1 MESLIRKLEGM
12 SINNHFDCYIK
23 DATFP
28 NFKNI
33 VPSTRISFDFPITFL
48 VGGNGSGKSSILHA
62 LWGMPFRYSTSRF
75 WFSTAVDPIEEGGE
89 FGINQYW
96 YTHWCKQL
104 GRDLQTRK
112 VRGRRRS
119 DYWEPARAL
128 KSEGMD
134 DLPVIISPETKDFR
148 SKDRWNPVKRE
159 VIYLNFK
166 CEFSAFDKFFYFATG
181 LTNEERQDSIKRSA
195 EKLKRVISS
204 GRQTY
209 KPGGKEAVF
218 ENRKLTRDELD
229 AVSYIL
235 GREYVEA
242 TYVMHRLYGNM
253 EAPSVIFKRKEL
265 VYSEAFAGSGELAVV
280 RAVIE
285 ILRCKDKTLVLL
297 DEPETSLHPGAQKRL
312 LKFLL
317 DQTIKKKLQVVA
329 STHSPTLIEN
339 MPPKA
344 IKAMEESISG
354 RMQPVEV
361 THPQVAFNRLGHI
374 ERDKVVVAVEDDL
387 LCALVE
393 VAMIDL
399 DPGEREAIKLY
410 VPPAGASDIFKSL
423 IPNCMYEERAI
434 FFVVD
439 GDQEL
444 SVSLDELDDL
454 GAPALKQ
461 LYDAVKQDLECTPSY
476 IENDPCR
483 QKEYLSW
490 IRDRV
495 HFLDSICPELVLLRC
510 LIGDDEANDIAKTNQ
525 QAKDALKNY
534 FISSHLS
541 HDAASLRFLAK
552 LELGKVKNDNP
563 SIIHLRETLRDIMRK
578 QMLL

>member
-33 VPSTRISFDFPITFL
+33 VPSTRISFDFPVTFL

-89 FGINQYW
+89 FGINRYW

-104 GRDLQTRK
+104 GKDLQTRK
-112 VRGRRRS
+112 VRGRKRS

-134 DLPVIISPETKDFR
+134 ELPVIVSPKTKDFR

-159 VIYLNFK
+159 AIYLNFK
-166 CEFSAFDKFFYFATG
+166 CEFSAFDKFFYFAAG
-181 LTNEERQDSIKRSA
+181 LTNDERQDSIKRSA

-204 GRQTY
+204 GRQSY

-218 ENRKLTRDELD
+218 ENRKLTKEELD

-242 TYVMHRLYGNM
+242 TYVLHRLYGNM

-285 ILRCKDKTLVLL
+285 ILRCKNGTLVLL

-312 LKFLL
+312 LTFLL
-317 DQTIKKKLQVVA
+317 QQTIKKKLQVVA
-329 STHSPTLIEN
+329 STHSPTLIEG

-344 IKAMEESISG
+344 IKAMEESLSG

-361 THPQVAFNRLGHI
+361 THPQVAFNRLGHV
-374 ERDKVVVAVEDDL
+374 EKDQVVVTVEDDL

-399 DPGEREAIKLY
+399 DPGEMEAIRLY

-423 IPNCMYEERAI
+423 IPNCMYEERDI

-444 SVSLDELDDL
+444 SVSLDDLDDL
-454 GAPALKQ
+454 GDVGLKQ
-461 LYDAVKQDLECTPSY
+461 L
-476 IENDPCR
+476 
-483 QKEYLSW
+483 
-490 IRDRV
+490 
-495 HFLDSICPELVLLRC
+495 
-510 LIGDDEANDIAKTNQ
+510 
-525 QAKDALKNY
+525 
-534 FISSHLS
+534 
-541 HDAASLRFLAK
+541 
-552 LELGKVKNDNP
+552 
-563 SIIHLRETLRDIMRK
+563 
-578 QMLL
+578 